1 MTTPAPAPTFESSR
15 PAHDHEARLL
25 SDVLRSSRL
34 ALLFGEAGSDKTAF
48 LKNGLMP
55 VLRRRASDRLT
66 PPAARETGVVVPFP
80 DRRRRPPAA
89 ASKRRL
95 ELVVYFDG
103 WGDSPLA
110 ALQASI
116 HQAAGRSAAAP
127 AQTALRLS
135 ETLAT
140 LSGQLD
146 ASFIILLDRFEE
158 FLQAPADREDIVRF
172 ANELVDAVTQVR
184 LPANFL
190 ISLNAQAR
198 AELARLRGRIPGFDD
213 YSLRL
218 LQPPGFRPTSVSA
231 QVPAQVPGRDPA
243 HLPALPDAP
252 AVESV
257 PTLTEAVRL
266 PIVAPTAPAETAPAA
281 AASRTAA
288 HSKLKLPAPPR
299 VPVTTEQVYAFIEA
313 TLAHTATP
321 VGPPRSLAAPAP
333 AIPDRMRI
341 PAEPDGLTPVAAPAN
356 PRAADAVSAPPP
368 PAVVATP
375 GRRGLALGA
384 AIGWLARRL
393 RRRGAPG
400 A

>member
-1 MTTPAPAPTFESSR
+1 MTTPASAFDPSW

-25 SDVLRSSRL
+25 SEVLRTSRL

-55 VLRRRASDRLT
+55 VLHRRASDRIA
-66 PPAARETGVVVPFP
+66 PSAARETGVVVPFA
-80 DRRRRPPAA
+80 DRRRRSPAPT
-89 ASKRRL
+89 SKRRL
-95 ELVVYFDG
+95 ELVVYFDS
-103 WGDSPLA
+103 WGDAPLV

-116 HQAAGRSAAAP
+116 HQAAGRSPAAP
-127 AQTALRLS
+127 AQAPLRLS

-146 ASFIILLDRFEE
+146 ASFIVLLDRFEE
-158 FLQAPADREDIVRF
+158 FLQAPADREDIVGF
-172 ANELVDAVTQVR
+172 ANELVDAITQVR

-190 ISLNAQAR
+190 ISLNEQAR
-198 AELARLRGRIPGFDD
+198 PQLARLRSRIPGFDD

-218 LQPPGFRPTSVSA
+218 PQPPGLRPTSLLVH
-231 QVPAQVPGRDPA
+231 V
-243 HLPALPDAP
+243 PALPETAP
-252 AVESV
+252 VSAV
-257 PTLTEAVRL
+257 PTLTEAVAL
-266 PIVAPTAPAETAPAA
+266 PMVAPTAPAEIAPAA

-288 HSKLKLPAPPR
+288 QPKLKLPAPSR
-299 VPVTTEQVYAFIEA
+299 VPVTTDQVYAFIEA

-321 VGPPRSLAAPAP
+321 VGPPRTAIDPAQ
-333 AIPDRMRI
+333 AVPDDMRI
-341 PAEPDGLTPVAAPAN
+341 PAEPDGSAPVAAPVHLC
-356 PRAADAVSAPPP
+356 AADAVPAAPP

-375 GRRGLALGA
+375 GRRGLTLGA
-384 AIGWLARRL
+384 AVDWLARHL

>member
-1 MTTPAPAPTFESSR
+1 MTTPAPAPAFDPSW

-48 LKNGLMP
+48 LKNGLMA
-55 VLRRRASDRLT
+55 VLRRRASDRIT
-66 PPAARETGVVVPFP
+66 PPAARETGVVVPFA
-80 DRRRRPPAA
+80 DRRRRSPAP

-103 WGDSPLA
+103 WGDAPLA

-116 HQAAGRSAAAP
+116 HQAAGRSPAAP
-127 AQTALRLS
+127 AQAPPHLS

-172 ANELVDAVTQVR
+172 TNELVGAVTQVR

-190 ISLNAQAR
+190 ISLNEPAR
-198 AELARLRGRIPGFDD
+198 PQLARLRGRIPGFDD
-213 YSLRL
+213 YSLKL
-218 LQPPGFRPTSVSA
+218 PQPPGLRPTSSSA
-231 QVPAQVPGRDPA
+231 QVPADLAA
-243 HLPALPDAP
+243 HLPAHVPALPETAP
-252 AVESV
+252 VAAV
-257 PTLTEAVRL
+257 PTLTEAVSL

-288 HSKLKLPAPPR
+288 QPKVKLPTPPR
-299 VPVTTEQVYAFIEA
+299 LPVTTEQVYAFIEA
-313 TLAHTATP
+313 TLTHTATP
-321 VGPPRSLAAPAP
+321 VGPPRSPTDPAR
-333 AIPDRMRI
+333 AVPDRMRV
-341 PAEPDGLTPVAAPAN
+341 PAEPDGLAPVAAPVH
-356 PRAADAVSAPPP
+356 PRAAAAVPAPPP
-368 PAVVATP
+368 PDVVATP
-375 GRRGLALGA
+375 RRRGLTLGA
-384 AIGWLARRL
+384 AVDWLARHL
-393 RRRGAPG
+393 WRRGAPG

>member
-1 MTTPAPAPTFESSR
+1 MTTPAPAFDPSW

-25 SDVLRSSRL
+25 SEVLRTSRL

-55 VLRRRASDRLT
+55 VLRRRASDRIA
-66 PPAARETGVVVPFP
+66 PSAARETGVVVPFA
-80 DRRRRPPAA
+80 DRRRRSPAP

-95 ELVVYFDG
+95 ELVVYFDS
-103 WGDSPLA
+103 WGDVPLV

-116 HQAAGRSAAAP
+116 HQAAGRSPAAP
-127 AQTALRLS
+127 AQAPLRLS

-146 ASFIILLDRFEE
+146 ASFIVLLDRFEE
-158 FLQAPADREDIVRF
+158 FLRASADREDIVGF

-190 ISLNAQAR
+190 ISLDEQAR
-198 AELARLRGRIPGFDD
+198 PQLARLRGRIPGFDD
-213 YSLRL
+213 YSLKL
-218 LQPPGFRPTSVSA
+218 PQPSWIRPTSLLA
-231 QVPAQVPGRDPA
+231 HAPT
-243 HLPALPDAP
+243 HLPAPSETAP
-252 AVESV
+252 VEAV
-257 PTLTEAVRL
+257 PILLTEAVAL
-266 PIVAPTAPAETAPAA
+266 PIVPPPATAETTPAA

-288 HSKLKLPAPPR
+288 QPKLKLPTPSR
-299 VPVTTEQVYAFIEA
+299 VPVTTDQVYAFIEA

-321 VGPPRSLAAPAP
+321 VGPPRSAIDPAQ
-333 AIPDRMRI
+333 AVPDGMRI
-341 PAEPDGLTPVAAPAN
+341 PAEPDGSAPVAAPVH
-356 PRAADAVSAPPP
+356 PCAADAVPAAPP

-375 GRRGLALGA
+375 GRRGLTLGA
-384 AIGWLARRL
+384 AVDWLARHL

>member
-1 MTTPAPAPTFESSR
+1 MTTPAPAPAPATAPAPAFESSG

-55 VLRRRASDRLT
+55 VLHRRASDRLT
-66 PPAARETGVVVPFP
+66 PPAARETGVVVPFA
-80 DRRRRPPAA
+80 DRRRRSPAP

-95 ELVVYFDG
+95 EVVVYFDG
-103 WGDSPLA
+103 WGDAPLA

-116 HQAAGRSAAAP
+116 HQAAGRSPAAP
-127 AQTALRLS
+127 AQVPPHLS
-135 ETLAT
+135 ETLAA

-158 FLQAPADREDIVRF
+158 FLQSPADREDIVRF
-172 ANELVDAVTQVR
+172 TNELVDAVTQVR

-190 ISLNAQAR
+190 ISLNEQAR
-198 AELARLRGRIPGFDD
+198 PRLASLRGRIPGFDD
-213 YSLRL
+213 YSLKL
-218 LQPPGFRPTSVSA
+218 PQPPGLRPTSSSA
-231 QVPAQVPGRDPA
+231 HV
-243 HLPALPDAP
+243 PALPETAP
-252 AVESV
+252 VAAV
-257 PTLTEAVRL
+257 PTLSEAVAL
-266 PIVAPTAPAETAPAA
+266 PIVAPTAPAETALAA

-288 HSKLKLPAPPR
+288 QPKLKLPAPPR
-299 VPVTTEQVYAFIEA
+299 PPVTTEQVYALIEA

-321 VGPPRSLAAPAP
+321 VGPPRSPADP
-333 AIPDRMRI
+333 ARAIPDRMRV
-341 PAEPDGLTPVAAPAN
+341 PAEPDGLAPVAAPDH
-356 PRAADAVSAPPP
+356 PRAAAAVPAAPL
-368 PAVVATP
+368 PAGVATP
-375 GRRGLALGA
+375 GRRGLTLGA
-384 AIGWLARRL
+384 AVDWLARHL